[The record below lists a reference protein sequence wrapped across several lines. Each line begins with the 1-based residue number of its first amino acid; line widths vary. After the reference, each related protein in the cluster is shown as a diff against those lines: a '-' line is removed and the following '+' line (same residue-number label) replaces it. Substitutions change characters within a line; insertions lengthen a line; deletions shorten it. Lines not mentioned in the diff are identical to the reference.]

1 MYIPPDWISSRGFF
15 MKAKGNKNP
24 YEIQLCDGISVS
36 LESPSQDACPF
47 MGSKLKSH
55 LDF

>member
-1 MYIPPDWISSRGFF
+1 MYIPDWISSRGFF

-24 YEIQLCDGISVS
+24 YEIRLSDGISVS
-36 LESPSQDACPF
+36 LESPSLADCPF
-47 MGSKLKSH
+47 MVSKLKSH

>member
-1 MYIPPDWISSRGFF
+1 MYILDWISSRGFF

-24 YEIQLCDGISVS
+24 YEIRLSDGISVS
-36 LESPSQDACPF
+36 LESPSLAACPF
-47 MGSKLKSH
+47 MVSKLKSH

>member
-1 MYIPPDWISSRGFF
+1 MYIPDWISSRRFF

-24 YEIQLCDGISVS
+24 YEIRLFDGISVS
-36 LESPSQDACPF
+36 LESPSQDAGPF
-47 MGSKLKSH
+47 MVSKLKRH

>member
-1 MYIPPDWISSRGFF
+1 

-24 YEIQLCDGISVS
+24 YEIRLSDGISVS
-36 LESPSQDACPF
+36 LESPSLAACPF
-47 MGSKLKSH
+47 MVSKLKRH